1 MASRRRNET
10 RPGATRATDVER
22 SGEGWIEHLTT
33 LDTRRFAVAV
43 KKLADGLAYGI
54 DRSPFVGSGLEFAQ
68 ARPYQEGDSIRA
80 IDWRVTARTG
90 KHFVREYDT
99 PKSMPCHLVLDT
111 SASMTVA
118 SGAKSKYEL
127 ALHVAGGIAFAAL
140 DRASPVGVLCVGERA
155 LRVTP
160 SPSRDRVM
168 QWLLELR
175 SYRFDERTTLA
186 ARLDELA
193 PSLAQRV
200 FVVVL
205 SDLHEP
211 EALPAIKRIGHRHD
225 CVVLRFVDPAELSL
239 AGAGF
244 LRASE
249 AETGRE
255 FATRGRA
262 RFVDPLAA
270 TEELRRAGIDSL
282 VIRTDQPFESR
293 LRELLRNR
301 EWFGKG
307 TR

>member
-1 MASRRRNET
+1 MSFFRR
-10 RPGATRATDVER
+10 VER
-22 SGEGWIEHLTT
+22 SGEGWIEQLTT
-33 LDTRRFAVAV
+33 LDTRRFALAV
-43 KKLADGLAYGI
+43 RKLADGLAYGV

-90 KHFVREYDT
+90 KHFVREYET
-99 PKSMPCHLVLDT
+99 PKSMPCYLLIDT

-118 SGAKSKYEL
+118 SGATSKYEL
-127 ALHVAGGIAFAAL
+127 ALHVAGGLAFAAL
-140 DRASPVGVLCVGERA
+140 DRASPVGVVGVGERA
-155 LRVTP
+155 VRIGL

-175 SYRFDERTTLA
+175 RYRFDERTSLA
-186 ARLDELA
+186 SRIAELA
-193 PSLAQRV
+193 PSLAQRSL
-200 FVVVL
+200 VVVL

-211 EALPAIKRIGHRHD
+211 AAVGAIKRLGQRHD
-225 CVVLRFVDPAELSL
+225 CLVLRFVDPAERTLR
-239 AGAGF
+239 GAGL
-244 LRASE
+244 LRARE

-255 FATRGRA
+255 FVTHGRA
-262 RFVDPLAA
+262 RWSDPTASSA
-270 TEELRRAGIDSL
+270 DFRRAGIDEL
-282 VIRTDQPFESR
+282 LIQVGEPFESR